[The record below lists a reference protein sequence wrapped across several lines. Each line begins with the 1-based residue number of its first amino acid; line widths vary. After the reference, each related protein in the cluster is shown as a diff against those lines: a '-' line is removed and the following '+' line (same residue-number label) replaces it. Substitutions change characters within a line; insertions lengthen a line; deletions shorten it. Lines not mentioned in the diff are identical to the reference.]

1 MLITKLSK
9 TEFETS
15 DGAIHPILFDLD
27 EDISAAQFQAQY
39 DDWLNVFSERGL
51 LENDTKQEN
60 DRHRRSRQLPRRR
73 S

>member
-27 EDISAAQFQAQY
+27 EDISVAQFQAQY

-51 LENDTKQEN
+51 LENETKEN

-73 S
+73 N